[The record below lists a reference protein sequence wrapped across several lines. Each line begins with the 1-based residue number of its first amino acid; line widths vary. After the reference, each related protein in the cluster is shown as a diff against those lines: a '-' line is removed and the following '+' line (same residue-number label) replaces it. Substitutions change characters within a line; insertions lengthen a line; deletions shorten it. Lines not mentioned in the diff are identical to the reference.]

1 MNFFSFIKDLLHKEN
16 WGLFSTNTDPQDL
29 PPDLIARVEEKIAV
43 HNIRRIVPFAGL
55 IFFAEL
61 ITQISLLIADPD
73 GVKLGFYLLFGSY
86 LLLLSLAAIFL
97 SYQILKKP
105 MVSVRHCQLL
115 CRTFWWLF
123 SFGMLTFDILEI
135 YTRGSTNNY
144 IYLLILTATFPL
156 LPWKDMFFLFGVDTA
171 VILPFAC
178 YSGMSMLL
186 VIQLPLLAVF
196 AWFLSRMLYN
206 SFRLNQIMLEQLQE
220 SNAKLTDLASK
231 DPLTGLFNRRGI
243 LEQLE
248 KTFSLRAQPCRIG
261 FLMID
266 IDLFKKYNDFFGHE
280 QGDQC
285 LKKVA
290 DAIYCCTMGSHNF
303 ASRFGGEEFLVVL
316 TDCTETDLLETAQKL
331 RQSILQLALKAASS
345 EVSPYVTVSI
355 GAAFLHGSFDF
366 TQLYEQADRE
376 LYHAKASNRNCV
388 SMNGEIYRE

>member
-1 MNFFSFIKDLLHKEN
+1 MNFFSFIKDLLKKEN

-29 PPDLIARVEEKIAV
+29 SPELLARVEEKIAV
-43 HNIRRIVPFAGL
+43 NNMRRIVPFAGL
-55 IFFAEL
+55 VFFAEL

-73 GVKLGFYLLFGSY
+73 GVKIGFYLFFGSY

-97 SYQILKKP
+97 SYQILKKSV
-105 MVSVRHCQLL
+105 VSVRNCQML
-115 CRTFWWLF
+115 CRAFWWLF
-123 SFGMLTFDILEI
+123 SLGMLTFDILEI

-171 VILPFAC
+171 VILPFAY
-178 YSGMSMLL
+178 YSGMSVLL

-248 KTFSLRAQPCRIG
+248 KTFSLQEQPCRIG

-266 IDLFKKYNDFFGHE
+266 IDLFKKYNDYFGHE
-280 QGDQC
+280 QG
-285 LKKVA
+285 
-290 DAIYCCTMGSHNF
+290 
-303 ASRFGGEEFLVVL
+303 
-316 TDCTETDLLETAQKL
+316 
-331 RQSILQLALKAASS
+331 
-345 EVSPYVTVSI
+345 
-355 GAAFLHGSFDF
+355 
-366 TQLYEQADRE
+366 DRE
-376 LYHAKASNRNCV
+376 LYHAKNSNRNCV
-388 SMNGEIYRE
+388 SMNGKIYRE